1 MEVLE
6 APLALNVA
14 QGIASNDGVRVMLSE
29 ATLDKDWL
37 TDMQLN
43 FSVVARL
50 IYRLVGV
57 LAGRASSHRIHRAA
71 SRLAWLLVAKA
82 GEREGY

>member
-6 APLALNVA
+6 APLALDVA

-37 TDMQLN
+37 TDMQFD
-43 FSVVARL
+43 FSVVAWL

-57 LAGRASSHRIHRAA
+57 LAGRASGHRIYRAV